1 MYVFRGNRNKIDLG
15 SSAFRRFIERDLL
28 YVDKS
33 AFIEHVFSNESQV
46 LLFTRPRRMGKSLN
60 LDMLRVFLDPLED
73 AGGSVPGLF
82 SGLYLE
88 SRPVFAE
95 LGKHPVIS
103 LDFRDFKTHN
113 YKEIFGRTVK
123 KQLLRYVDEDA
134 LSADTMADFADPVKY
149 YDRLLAD
156 ALEVLDEKYPGSPW
170 LLIDEY
176 DKLFMDGAKL
186 GGGEFD
192 EIRTFTRF
200 VLASALKGNP
210 HLGKGILTG
219 VNRIAQ
225 ESMFSELNNIKVY
238 GVLSESAF
246 DTDFGFSE
254 DEVSDVCTEKELADV
269 RAWYNGYRI
278 GAEKVY
284 FTYSVMNYLSDGHL
298 GNYWGQS
305 GMMDSIKAALTPD
318 RLANIS
324 DIIGGFGGA
333 CFTTL
338 VKDRLSVDD
347 MDGYRNDD
355 AFYSL
360 LLQSGYLTYDPS
372 EHDGEYQI
380 YLPNLELQSV
390 WRQFIVANIY
400 NSVPSAV
407 MKTFELTGDAEA
419 FSGALAEL
427 INGKLSYFDL
437 DSVEPEK
444 TYHVFVLGL
453 LAASGV
459 HVVSN
464 REAGKGR
471 WDVTALF
478 PSRSVI
484 FEFKQTKKDAA
495 LRRAAKAA
503 YKQILDK
510 RYADGAPKALP
521 VYGAGVGF
529 CGKVCAVTNARVR

>member
-1 MYVFRGNRNKIDLG
+1 MFRGNRNKIDLG
-15 SSAFRRFIERDLL
+15 SSAFRGFIERDLL

-60 LDMLRVFLDPLED
+60 LDMLRVFLDPRENGD
-73 AGGSVPGLF
+73 GSAGGLF

-88 SRPVFAE
+88 GRPVFAE
-95 LGKHPVIS
+95 LGRHPVIS

-123 KQLLRYVDEDA
+123 KQLLGYVGEDA
-134 LSADTMADFADPVKY
+134 LSADALADFADPCKY

-156 ALEVLDEKYPGSPW
+156 ALEALDGKYPGRPW
-170 LLIDEY
+170 ILIDEY
-176 DKLFMDGAKL
+176 DKLFMDGARL

-210 HLGKGILTG
+210 HLGKSVLTG

-238 GVLSESAF
+238 GVLGESAF
-246 DTDFGFSE
+246 DTDFGFSG

-269 RAWYNGYRI
+269 RSWYNGYRI

-284 FTYSVMNYLSDGHL
+284 FTYSVMNYLSDGRL

-305 GMMDSIKAALTPD
+305 GMMDSIKAVLTPD

-324 DIIGGFGGA
+324 RIIGGFGSVR
-333 CFTTL
+333 FTTL
-338 VKDRLSVDD
+338 VKDRLSADD
-347 MDGYRNDD
+347 MDGYRSDD

-372 EHDGEYQI
+372 GLDGECQI

-390 WRQFIVANIY
+390 WRQFIIANIY

-407 MKTFELTGDAEA
+407 VKTFGLAGDAEA
-419 FSGALAEL
+419 FSSALAEL
-427 INGKLSYFDL
+427 INGKLSYFDF
-437 DSVEPEK
+437 DGAEPEK
-444 TYHVFVLGL
+444 TYHVFMLGL
-453 LAASGV
+453 LAASGI

-471 WDVTALF
+471 WDVTAFL
-478 PSRSVI
+478 PDKSVI
-484 FEFKQTKKDAA
+484 FEFKRTKRDAQ

-503 YKQILDK
+503 CRQIVDK
-510 RYADGAPKALP
+510 RYADGAPDALP
-521 VYGAGVGF
+521 VWGVGVGF
-529 CGKVCAVTNARVR
+529 CGKACAVTSARVR

>member
-1 MYVFRGNRNKIDLG
+1 MFRGNRNKIDLG
-15 SSAFRRFIERDLL
+15 SSAFRRFIECDLL

-33 AFIEHVFSNESQV
+33 AFIEHVFSNESQA

-73 AGGSVPGLF
+73 EGGSVQGLF

-88 SRPVFAE
+88 NRPVFGE

-103 LDFRDFKTHN
+103 LDFRNFRPHN
-113 YKEIFGRTVK
+113 YKSSFAEDVK
-123 KQLLRYVDEDA
+123 KQLARYVDEAELPD
-134 LSADTMADFADPVKY
+134 SVKQHFADADAN
-149 YDRLLAD
+149 YDKLLAD
-156 ALEVLDEKYPGSPW
+156 ALEALDGKYPGSPW
-170 LLIDEY
+170 LLVDEY

-186 GGGEFD
+186 GGSEFD

-246 DTDFGFSE
+246 DTDFGFSD
-254 DEVSDVCTEKELADV
+254 DEVSDVCTDTELADV

-284 FTYSVMNYLSDGHL
+284 FTYSVMNYLADGRL

-305 GMMDSIKAALTPD
+305 GMMDSIKAALTQD
-318 RLANIS
+318 RLENIS
-324 DIIGGFGGA
+324 EIIGGFGSA
-333 CFTTL
+333 RFTTP
-338 VKDRLSVDD
+338 VKDRLSADD
-347 MDGYRNDD
+347 MDGYRHDD

-372 EHDGEYQI
+372 EYAGECQI

-390 WRQFIVANIY
+390 WRQFIITDIY
-400 NSVPSAV
+400 NSAVSAV
-407 MKTFELTGDAEA
+407 ARIFGLAGDAEA
-419 FSGALAEL
+419 FGGALAEL
-427 INGKLSYFDL
+427 INGKLSYFDM
-437 DSVEPEK
+437 DSAEPEK
-444 TYHVFVLGL
+444 TYRVFVLGL
-453 LAASGV
+453 LAASGL

-471 WDVTALF
+471 WDVTALL
-478 PSRSVI
+478 PDRSVI
-484 FEFKQTKKDAA
+484 FEFKQTKMDAA

-503 YKQILDK
+503 YRQIVDK
-510 RYADGAPKALP
+510 RYADGVPQALP
-521 VYGAGVGF
+521 VYGVGVGF
-529 CGKVCAVTNARVR
+529 CGKACAVTSARVR